1 MKTRYKIAFAAA
13 AAIIAGSSHAA
24 AYKCQDEKG
33 RTVYSDIPCMKKE
46 APKAEIAPVKAAPAA
61 SAAAAAAPITRI
73 TEADVLRT
81 LTATQDYVRTNDH
94 ASLCALYATDM
105 KFRLELQGDKGKV
118 TSGGREEAC
127 TNARNSAD
135 ASKRANLIQQT
146 ERGATKVTIEPGETK
161 AVAVYES
168 VNRLTRY
175 DRIVSSF
182 RCNSQDHFVL
192 TDGKLLITSSS
203 DVCK

>member
-13 AAIIAGSSHAA
+13 AALLAGSSHAG

-33 RTVYSDIPCMKKE
+33 RTVYSDIPCMRKE
-46 APKAEIAPVKAAPAA
+46 PPKVDIAPVKAAPAP
-61 SAAAAAAPITRI
+61 AAAAPITRI

-94 ASLCALYATDM
+94 TSLCALYAADM

-118 TSGGREEAC
+118 TSGGRDEAC
-127 TNARNSAD
+127 INARNSAD
-135 ASKRANLIQQT
+135 LSKRTNLIQQT
-146 ERGATKVTIEPGETK
+146 ERGATKVTIEPGEMK

-182 RCNSQDHFVL
+182 HCNSQDRFVL

>member
-13 AAIIAGSSHAA
+13 AALIAGGSHAA

-46 APKAEIAPVKAAPAA
+46 APKTDPAPAKAAAPTPV
-61 SAAAAAAPITRI
+61 AAAPITRI

-94 ASLCALYATDM
+94 TSLCALYAADM

-127 TNARNSAD
+127 INARNSAD
-135 ASKRANLIQQT
+135 LSKRANLIQQT
-146 ERGATKVTIEPGETK
+146 ERGATKVTIEPGEMK

>member
-1 MKTRYKIAFAAA
+1 MNTRYKIAFAAVA
-13 AAIIAGSSHAA
+13 ALVAGSSHAG

-46 APKAEIAPVKAAPAA
+46 APKAEAAPAKAAPAPT
-61 SAAAAAAPITRI
+61 AAAPITRI

-81 LTATQDYVRTNDH
+81 LTATQSYVRTNDH
-94 ASLCALYATDM
+94 ASLCGLYAADM

-127 TNARNSAD
+127 INARNSAD
-135 ASKRANLIQQT
+135 VSKRTNLIQQS
-146 ERGATKVTIEPGETK
+146 ERGATKVTIEPGEMK

-175 DRIVSSF
+175 DRIVTTF
-182 RCNSQDHFVL
+182 HCNSQDHFVL
-192 TDGKLLITSSS
+192 ADGKLLITSAS